1 MRKAHKIQKLN
12 NLTAPNLDNET
23 QIQIVVHTVN
33 MKRIQQVRD
42 VIYGQN

>member
-1 MRKAHKIQKLN
+1 MRKTRKIQKLN

-42 VIYGQN
+42 VIYRQN

>member
-1 MRKAHKIQKLN
+1 MRKTRKIQKLN